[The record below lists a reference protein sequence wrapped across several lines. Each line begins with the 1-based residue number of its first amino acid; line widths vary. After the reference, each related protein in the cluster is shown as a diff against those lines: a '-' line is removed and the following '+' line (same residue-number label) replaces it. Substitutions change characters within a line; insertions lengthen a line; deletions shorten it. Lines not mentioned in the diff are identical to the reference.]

1 MLVVLKKPKKTKM
14 KSKKI
19 MITGAGSG
27 LGKGM
32 VMGLAKKGHHVIAA
46 VHVWEQK
53 SQLLKELTD
62 SKLNKN
68 VEIIKL
74 DITDDMDCLNAY
86 NYDIDILVN
95 NAGMGY
101 SGPVAEMPV
110 GLLREVMEVN
120 VFSSLEFSQP
130 FISQMV
136 EKKKGKIIFVSSI
149 AGLTTSPYLG
159 AYNASKHALES
170 IAQSLRDE
178 LHEFGVSVATI
189 NPGPYETG
197 FNDRMYENFKQWYD
211 DDIFY
216 TDAKTIEKAGKALL
230 DNQFD
235 PQEMIDKMVEIVP
248 KDSHPFR
255 TILPAKFE
263 KQCKEYQQAQ
273 YDLKCDEILESKK

>member
-1 MLVVLKKPKKTKM
+1 ME
-14 KSKKI
+14 SKKI

-32 VMGLAKKGHHVIAA
+32 VIGLAKKGHQVIAGVYA
-46 VHVWEQK
+46 WEQK
-53 SQLLKELTD
+53 SKLLEELEAKD
-62 SKLNKN
+62 LLNN

-86 NYDIDILVN
+86 GYEIDILVN

-110 GLLREVMEVN
+110 GLLREVMETN

-130 FISQMV
+130 FIRQMV
-136 EKKKGKIIFVSSI
+136 ERKSGKIIFVSSV

-197 FNDRMYENFKQWYD
+197 FNDRMYENFMQWYD
-211 DDIFY
+211 DEMFFTSADKIME
-216 TDAKTIEKAGKALL
+216 ASKALL

-248 KDSHPFR
+248 KKSHPFR
-255 TILPAKFE
+255 TILPE
-263 KQCKEYQQAQ
+263 KLVDQCKAYQASQ
-273 YDLKCDEILESKK
+273 YDLKCDEMEESKK

>member
-1 MLVVLKKPKKTKM
+1 MKNKT
-14 KSKKI
+14 I

-32 VMGLAKKGHHVIAA
+32 VLGLAKKGHNVIAG

-53 SQLLKELTD
+53 SKLLEELK
-62 SKLNKN
+62 SKDLAKN

-86 NYDIDILVN
+86 RYDIDILVN
-95 NAGMGY
+95 NAGKGY

-130 FISQMV
+130 FIRQMV
-136 EKKKGKIIFVSSI
+136 DKKKGKIIFVSSV

-178 LHEFGVSVATI
+178 LHEYGVNVATI
-189 NPGPYETG
+189 NPGPYKTG
-197 FNDRMYENFKQWYD
+197 FNDRMYENFTQWYD
-211 DDIFY
+211 DELFF
-216 TDAKTIEKAGKALL
+216 TSAEKMTEASKALL

-255 TILPAKFE
+255 TILPEKLA
-263 KQCKEYQQAQ
+263 KQCQEYQKAQ
-273 YDLKCDEILESKK
+273 YELKCDEIIESKK

>member
-1 MLVVLKKPKKTKM
+1 M

-32 VMGLAKKGHHVIAA
+32 VLGLAEKGHHIIAG

-53 SQLLKELTD
+53 SKLLEELTEK
-62 SKLNKN
+62 KLHKT

-86 NYDIDILVN
+86 GYDIDILVN

-110 GLLREVMEVN
+110 GLMREVMEVN
-120 VFSSLEFSQP
+120 VFSTLEFSQP
-130 FISQMV
+130 FIRQMV
-136 EKKKGKIIFVSSI
+136 EKKEGKIIFVSSI

-197 FNDRMYENFKQWYD
+197 FNNRMYENFKQWYD
-211 DDIFY
+211 EDMFF
-216 TDAKTIEKAGKALL
+216 TSAKTIEEASKQLL

-248 KDSHPFR
+248 QDSHAFR
-255 TILPAKFE
+255 TILPEKFE
-263 KQCKEYQQAQ
+263 EKCKQ
-273 YDLKCDEILESKK
+273 